1 MKKIISLIAV
11 VVMLA
16 SMFTV
21 PAFAADV
28 RTLTLA
34 TTDEDLKVNAG
45 DEFDITVSVD
55 TSNTIKTIGFKI
67 AFDPNDIELGTSAS
81 ADLVAEEY
89 ADFIGTEDF
98 PTLDSACIAVN
109 GYASYVDDGYI
120 STYGGYASTKNLGAA
135 TVGFEEKDGLGKVG
149 FGYAVTTAKNALN
162 KIDNM
167 VIGGAVLKVKTTE
180 AKQTT
185 ITIVEASSSNKNNE
199 LAYSTIANEIV
210 LNLNGYGEVVEP
222 EVPTAADLGLFTDA
236 SQNFK
241 VAEKVMTSNGYSIEK
256 ALGFVSGIY
265 ADAAVVTYGT
275 EITCEGFDKVL
286 EIPAVNTY
294 EAMENVKGFVAA
306 VTSIRND
313 NLNKTFTAKAY
324 ADVTVGEETVRIY
337 AEEAAT
343 AVYGN

>member
-1 MKKIISLIAV
+1 MKKIISLICV
-11 VVMLA
+11 
-16 SMFTV
+16 
-21 PAFAADV
+21 
-28 RTLTLA
+28 LTLVVSTMLSFGVIA
-34 TTDEDLKVNAG
+34 NAEEVITSSIEYDYYEDYEGTHYLYVTLKTNFPELSGLIETTAG
-45 DEFDITVSVD
+45 RGYVYTGSALQTMDIS
-55 TSNTIKTIGFKI
+55 IQEKTGNYVYDSF
-67 AFDPNDIELGTSAS
+67 GSAS
-81 ADLVAEEY
+81 ADETFTKPTYNSTRNVVGVSYLGGANVKQWYKCAAGGPEFTICYEVKNDDVAPEFVLDDLSALQIANWNSVN
-89 ADFIGTEDF
+89 ADNKYT
-98 PTLDSACIAVN
+98 TLD
-109 GYASYVDDGYI
+109 YI
-120 STYGGYASTKNLGAA
+120 VGGG
-135 TVGFEEKDGLGKVG
+135 EGKG
-149 FGYAVTTAKNALN
+149 TLALN
-162 KIDNM
+162 VGEIPSYN
-167 VIGGAVLKVKTTE
+167 E
-180 AKQTT
+180 AM
-185 ITIVEASSSNKNNE
+185 AP
-199 LAYSTIANEIV
+199 
-210 LNLNGYGEVVEP
+210 VEP

-241 VAEKVMTSNGYSIEK
+241 VTDKVMTSNGYSIEK

-275 EITCEGFDKVL
+275 EITCEGFTKVL